1 MKGYREKSFGDRM
14 NTAAAARKATL
25 QRVLAKPGA
34 DDPAVIEQKAAR
46 AAIVAAREVRLAARH
61 AEKLAAEE
69 RERAAAEER
78 AIQERKAA
86 AEKAAQDA
94 IRAAALAAE
103 QKAARDARYAAR
115 KARK

>member
-34 DDPAVIEQKAAR
+34 NDPAVIEQKAAR
-46 AAIVAAREVRLAARH
+46 AAIVAAREARLAARH
-61 AEKLAAEE
+61 
-69 RERAAAEER
+69 
-78 AIQERKAA
+78 
-86 AEKAAQDA
+86 
-94 IRAAALAAE
+94 AE